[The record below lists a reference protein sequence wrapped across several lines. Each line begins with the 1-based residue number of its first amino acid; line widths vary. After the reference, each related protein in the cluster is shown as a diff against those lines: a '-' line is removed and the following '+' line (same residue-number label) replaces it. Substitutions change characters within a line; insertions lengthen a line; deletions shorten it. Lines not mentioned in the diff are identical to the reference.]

1 MTMFSQPEEKLW
13 LVVKSYTG
21 VIDEIPSMQ
30 FDNKRA
36 IKLQKGSIIKMGRVR
51 MRVRDI
57 DYSDEAKPVQDLLS
71 SPDKKTSSGGSSPG
85 KRASSV
91 TKLKEGKK
99 DKAGKDAKKG
109 KEMVKGKKS
118 SESNPG

>member
-1 MTMFSQPEEKLW
+1 
-13 LVVKSYTG
+13 
-21 VIDEIPSMQ
+21 
-30 FDNKRA
+30 
-36 IKLQKGSIIKMGRVR
+36 MGRVR

-109 KEMVKGKKS
+109 KEIVKGKKS
-118 SESNPG
+118 SESNPGQTNGENDMLAVENDIIDPNEI